1 MTERSAVK
9 KLRNWNAGT
18 VPITSYRPRVY
29 AAEINFHPHTY
40 IYKEITMLSA
50 LSPYSSVR
58 RTSFTLHQSFKGQNN
73 YSASEINSPVVSKEV
88 GKHQLCALSF

>member
-1 MTERSAVK
+1 
-9 KLRNWNAGT
+9 
-18 VPITSYRPRVY
+18 
-29 AAEINFHPHTY
+29 
-40 IYKEITMLSA
+40 MLSA